1 MIMKIKNWKE
11 ITEKVRELKT
21 KGKEIVFTN
30 GCFDIIHAGH
40 IQYLDDAKDCGDIL
54 IVGLNSDVSIKK
66 IKGEFRP
73 INNEQDRAAVLSA
86 LEMVDYVVIFDQE
99 TPYELI
105 NIIMP
110 DFLVKGGDW
119 KVHEIIGS
127 DIVEASGGV
136 VKSLPFRKGYSTSAI
151 IERIKQNADG

>member
-1 MIMKIKNWKE
+1 MKTKTWKE
-11 ITEKVRELKT
+11 VTELVQELKK

-40 IQYLDDAKDCGDIL
+40 IQYLMDAKELGDVL
-54 IVGLNSDVSIKK
+54 IIGLNSDASVKRL
-66 IKGEFRP
+66 KGESRP
-73 INNEQDRAAVLSA
+73 INNENDRSFVLSA
-86 LEMVDYVVIFDQE
+86 LSMVDYVVIFDQD

-119 KVHEIIGS
+119 KIK
-127 DIVEASGGV
+127 DIVGSEIVQASGGV
-136 VKSLPFRKGYSTSAI
+136 VRSLPFNKGYSTTDI
-151 IERIKQNADG
+151 IEKMKNETI